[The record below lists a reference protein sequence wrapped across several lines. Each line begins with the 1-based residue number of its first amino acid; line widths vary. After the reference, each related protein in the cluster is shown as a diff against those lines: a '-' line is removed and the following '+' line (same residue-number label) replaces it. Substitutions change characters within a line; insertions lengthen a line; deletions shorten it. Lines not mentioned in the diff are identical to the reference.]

1 MVPDNSTGISRVP
14 AYSGADLF
22 RGSFRVRG
30 SHPLWRAAPCA
41 STRILGPLCRSY
53 NPGTC
58 LATPPVWA
66 HPRSLA
72 ATWGIVLTFSSCGY
86 LDVSVPHVRPLLC
99 RVTGSLPPGC
109 PIRRSTG
116 QRVFAPRRGLSQLVT
131 SFFASESQGIP
142 HAPFNHSVIS

>member
-1 MVPDNSTGISRVP
+1 MVPDNSSGMSRVP

-66 HPRSLA
+66 PPRSLA
-72 ATWGIVLTFSSCGY
+72 ATWGIVFTFFSSRY
-86 LDVSVPHVRPLLC
+86 LDVSVHAVPSFVLSLQLSGLLHSEISGSTFDCNYPELIAAYHVLHRLLLP
-99 RVTGSLPPGC
+99 RHSLC
-109 PIRRSTG
+109 
-116 QRVFAPRRGLSQLVT
+116 ALNY
-131 SFFASESQGIP
+131 
-142 HAPFNHSVIS
+142 FNL